1 MVKMPVEMM
10 CINKTNPTFLLPKEG
25 DEFFKVH
32 YSTNVSIDFL
42 VLFCI
47 VYSNWIYM
55 AEIYIQGKYN
65 PVWEAKWQLCEFF

>member
-32 YSTNVSIDFL
+32 YSPNVSIDFL

-47 VYSNWIYM
+47 VYSN
-55 AEIYIQGKYN
+55 
-65 PVWEAKWQLCEFF
+65 